1 MSGNLPAE
9 RGSAENTAPVPMNG
23 TVVPAL
29 APALAMEAAAPPAE
43 EASGINPRHLLAAVL
58 RYKWLVV
65 ATTIAGGG
73 AGILA
78 TKIQG
83 PVYEAQATIWMEQT
97 PSAYGPITTG
107 PPIMPFNWV
116 DLLRSYTVLDS
127 VVKEQR
133 LFVTPK
139 KPGDVAVLKSFNV
152 KERFQPGDY
161 IVKISANGRT
171 WTMSFADGALPTHGN
186 VGDSIG
192 LVYGFSWLPRAGLL
206 QNHISKPIEFNVQTP
221 SQAALAVNSALNV
234 RIPLKDANFLNM
246 TYDGSDPQRTAA
258 TLNSLLDQFVHVAA
272 EMKTFKLHE
281 QTNILERQLAA
292 AKQELDRA
300 ENALETFKV
309 NTITEP
315 SEQAPPIAAGLSTT
329 EPTVLRNFFDMR
341 TQQDDMARDRRAIEA
356 VLAQPPDSGI
366 TAVTLEA
373 IPTVMA
379 NVDVKNAVAKLTNDM
394 ANLRMLQTRYTD
406 DNPLVVRQLAD
417 IHTEQ
422 RQDIPRML
430 RLILNDLR
438 QRQSVLDD
446 RVNVASRDLRQIP
459 TRVIEESRL
468 SREIAIAT
476 TLYTNLQQRYS
487 ESRLAEAS
495 EIPDVR
501 ILDAAVKPDRPIK
514 NIAMMLIAGGFFGG
528 VVVGIALALL
538 LDKLDRRLRYPEQVT
553 QGLGLNILGALPRVK
568 SHSAGMRGDE
578 AQQVLEALRSIRLN
592 LVNAFGSAGPLITTI
607 TSPGSGDGKS
617 FLASNLALAF
627 ADAGHR
633 TLLIDGDIRRG
644 TLHRVLNVNRKPGLL
659 DYLSGQATRE
669 QVVQAT
675 RMASVDFIGCGTRK
689 MGGPE
694 LLASPAMSQLLIELR
709 GQYGV
714 IIIDSAPLGAGVD
727 PLVLGSLTGS
737 LMLVLRTGVTDREL
751 AQAKL
756 SDLDRLPIRIL
767 GAVLN
772 DVKAEGA
779 YKYYSYLPGYSSDD
793 ETEVGA
799 AGSRTLTAGKS

>member
-1 MSGNLPAE
+1 MSSNLPAE
-9 RGSAENTAPVPMNG
+9 RSSGDNLAPVPQNG
-23 TVVPAL
+23 TVPAV
-29 APALAMEAAAPPAE
+29 APALAMEPAGQPMDDSGGVNPRRLAAA
-43 EASGINPRHLLAAVL
+43 LL
-58 RYKWLVV
+58 RYKWFVIAMTL
-65 ATTIAGGG
+65 AGTTAGV
-73 AGILA
+73 LA

-83 PVYEAQATIWMEQT
+83 PVYEAQATIWMEQGPT
-97 PSAYGPITTG
+97 NYGPITNG
-107 PPIMPFNWV
+107 PPIQPFNWV

-133 LFVTPK
+133 LYVTPK
-139 KPGDVAVLKSFNV
+139 KPEDAAALKSFNI
-152 KERFQPGDY
+152 KERFSPGDY
-161 IVKISANGRT
+161 VVKISPDGKT
-171 WTMSFADGALPTHGN
+171 WQMSFADGSLPTHGN

-192 LVYGFSWLPRAGLL
+192 RMYGFAWMPRAALL
-206 QNHISKPIEFNVQTP
+206 QNHLSKPIEFNVQTP
-221 SQAALAVNSALNV
+221 RQAALGVNAALNV
-234 RIPLKDANFLNM
+234 KIPSHDANFITM
-246 TYDGSDPQRTAA
+246 TYDGSSADRTAS
-258 TLNSLLDQFVHVAA
+258 TLNSVLDQFVHVAA
-272 EMKTFKLHE
+272 ELKTVKLSE
-281 QTNILERQLAA
+281 QTKILELQLAA
-292 AKQELDRA
+292 AKQELDHA
-300 ENALETFKV
+300 EAALETFKV

-315 SEQAPPIAAGLSTT
+315 NDQAPPIAAGLISTQT
-329 EPTVLRNFFDMR
+329 TVMQNFFNMR

-366 TAVTLEA
+366 TAVNLES
-373 IPTVMA
+373 IGTVMA
-379 NVDVKNAVAKLTNDM
+379 NSDLKNAVAKLTSDL
-394 ANLRMLQTRYTD
+394 ATLRMLQTRYTD

-417 IHTEQ
+417 IRQEQ

-430 RLILNDLR
+430 RLVLNDLR
-438 QRQSVLDD
+438 TRQGVLED
-446 RVNVASRDLRQIP
+446 RVNVASRDLKQIP
-459 TRVIEESRL
+459 TRSIEEARL
-468 SREIAIAT
+468 TREVAIAS

-487 ESRLAEAS
+487 ESKLAEAS
-495 EIPDVR
+495 EVPDVR
-501 ILDAAVKPDRPIK
+501 ILDAAVRPDRPIR
-514 NIAMMLIAGGFFGG
+514 NIAILITAGGIFG
-528 VVVGIALALL
+528 GIALGVGLALL
-538 LDKLDRRLRYPEQVT
+538 FDRLDRRLRYPEQVT
-553 QGLGLNILGALPRVK
+553 HGMGLNILGALPRVK

-592 LVNAFGSAGPLITTI
+592 LVNAYGSAGPLITTI

-659 DYLSGQATRE
+659 DFLSGQATRE

>member
-1 MSGNLPAE
+1 MSSNLPVE
-9 RGSAENTAPVPMNG
+9 RDSGENHVPVPQNG
-23 TVVPAL
+23 SGVPAL
-29 APALAMEAAAPPAE
+29 SASLAVDGFAPPDQEEPAL
-43 EASGINPRHLLAAVL
+43 NPRRLLAAVL
-58 RYKWLVV
+58 RYKWIVLCLT
-65 ATTIAGGG
+65 ALGG
-73 AGILA
+73 AGGFLA

-83 PVYEAQATIWMEQT
+83 PVYEAQATIWMELGA
-97 PSAYGPITTG
+97 SRDGPITNG
-107 PPIMPFNWV
+107 PPILPFNWV
-116 DLLRSYTVLDS
+116 DLLRSFTVLDS
-127 VVKEQR
+127 VVKEQH
-133 LFVTPK
+133 LFVSAK
-139 KPGDVAVLKSFNV
+139 RALDAGAFRSFNV
-152 KERFQPGDY
+152 KERFQPGSF
-161 IVKISANGRT
+161 VLKVAHNGRT
-171 WTMSFADGALPTHGN
+171 WTLEPDGNNPGVSIHGN
-186 VGDSIG
+186 VGDSVG
-192 LVYGFSWLPRAGLL
+192 LPLGFSWVPPQRYMVPDAQIAFTVVQPR
-206 QNHISKPIEFNVQTP
+206 
-221 SQAALAVNSALNV
+221 QAALAINQALNV
-234 RIPLKDANFLNM
+234 RAPVKDANFISM
-246 TYDGSDPQRTAA
+246 TYDGSDPFRTAA
-258 TLNSLLDQFVHVAA
+258 TLNSLTQQFVSVAA
-272 EMKTFKLHE
+272 DLKTVRLRE
-281 QTNILERQLAA
+281 QTRVLDLQLAS
-292 AKQELDRA
+292 AKQELERA
-300 ENALETFKV
+300 EAALETFKV

-315 SEQAPPIAAGLSTT
+315 TDQAPVAAGLTQTQTT
-329 EPTVLRNFFDMR
+329 VMTNFFAMR
-341 TQQDDMARDRRAIEA
+341 TQQDDYARDRRAIEA

-366 TAVTLEA
+366 TAVNLEA
-373 IPTVMA
+373 IPSVTS
-379 NVDVKNAVAKLTNDM
+379 NIDIKNAIIKLSSDLATLN
-394 ANLRMLQTRYTD
+394 ALRARFTD
-406 DNPLVVRQLAD
+406 ENPQVIRLVQD

-438 QRQSVLDD
+438 QRQAALDD
-446 RVNVASRDLRQIP
+446 RVNAASRDLRQIP
-459 TRVIEESRL
+459 QRSIEEARL
-468 SREIAIAT
+468 NREVAIASQ
-476 TLYTNLQQRYS
+476 LYTTLQQRYS
-487 ESRLAEAS
+487 EARLAEAS

-501 ILDAAVKPDRPIK
+501 ILDAAVVPDRPLK
-514 NIAMMLIAGGFFGG
+514 NIAILLILGGFGG
-528 VVVGIALALL
+528 GIGLGIGLALL
-538 LDKLDRRLRYPEQVT
+538 LDKLDRRIRYPEQVT
-553 QGLGLNILGALPRVK
+553 RGMGLTILGALPRVK
-568 SHSAGMRGDE
+568 SHSAGMRGDD

-592 LVNAFGSAGPLITTI
+592 VVNAYGSAGPLITTI

-659 DYLSGQATRE
+659 DFLSGQATKE
-669 QVVQAT
+669 QVIQST

-689 MGGPE
+689 IGGPE

-714 IIIDSAPLGAGVD
+714 IIMDSAPLGAGVD

-799 AGSRTLTAGKS
+799 GARTLTAGKS